1 MPSLKAS
8 KSPTTP
14 KKASKKTKKLQKFED
29 ILLARKQNL
38 VEILDIKNANIRD
51 LHASN
56 ITDDSDLVSAKIQ
69 GNLDALI
76 IEKYTIELAE
86 IEFSLQKIQ
95 NNCYGICEMCD
106 EPISQERLVIKPH
119 ARFCITCREI
129 YEKEIYEKE
138 RLQKANNP

>member
-86 IEFSLQKIQ
+86 IE
-95 NNCYGICEMCD
+95 
-106 EPISQERLVIKPH
+106 
-119 ARFCITCREI
+119 
-129 YEKEIYEKE
+129 
-138 RLQKANNP
+138 NPLCKNPGQLLWDL